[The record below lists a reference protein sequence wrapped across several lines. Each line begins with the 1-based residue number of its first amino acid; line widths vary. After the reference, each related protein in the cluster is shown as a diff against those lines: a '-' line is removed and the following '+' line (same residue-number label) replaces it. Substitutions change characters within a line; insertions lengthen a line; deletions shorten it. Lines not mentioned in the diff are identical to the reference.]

1 MPSPLIQISRKRLR
15 KLFEKKVIRFLIF
28 GAITAAFN
36 VALISMIINKFQIGT
51 PLLRNVANLAA
62 IEISLI
68 FTFVVYRIWVWRIKT
83 WNLKILLLKQLPS
96 FHAAS
101 GLVVLMRSLIIF
113 PLLDWLGIGYI
124 VNTLVGIVVGAAFN
138 YVFTDQIVFKN

>member
-1 MPSPLIQISRKRLR
+1 MSRKYLTRQF
-15 KLFEKKVIRFLIF
+15 KSKVIRFLFF

-36 VALISMIINKFQIGT
+36 VALISVIFHRFNIDTALQ
-51 PLLRNVANLAA
+51 RNIANLVA

-68 FTFVVYRIWVWRIKT
+68 FTFIVYRIWVWRIKN
-83 WNLKILLLKQLPS
+83 WNLSTLFLKQLPS

-101 GLVVLMRSLIIF
+101 GLVIAMRSFIIF
-113 PLLDWLGIGYI
+113 PVLDWIGIGYAI
-124 VNTLVGIVVGAAFN
+124 NTLIGIAVGAVFN